1 MADTIMAMLMAS
13 ASVEINIIV
22 PFSFNL
28 ALLTHPTAIWFH
40 TFFIA
45 ALYGENKPA
54 KFWRSRFKK
63 HRDTTSAPK
72 AGGWRSL
79 SKRQLRRMSRQVAH
93 FSGSRLRRT

>member
-28 ALLTHPTAIWFH
+28 ALLTPVGAFWFH

-45 ALYGENKPA
+45 MVYGENKPLP
-54 KFWRSRFKK
+54 
-63 HRDTTSAPK
+63 D
-72 AGGWRSL
+72 G
-79 SKRQLRRMSRQVAH
+79 
-93 FSGSRLRRT
+93 